1 MENSFGRKIKNNFS
15 ITFKKDEEAIKM
27 HLNEQISPSAYIKRL
42 ILEDMRKG
50 TGIVDNKTNIISSN
64 KEEESFDIKSF
75 DFDLE

>member
-15 ITFKKDEEAIKM
+15 ITFKKDEEAIKLY
-27 HLNEQISPSAYIKRL
+27 LNEQISPSAYIKRL

-50 TGIVDNKTNIISSN
+50 SDVVDTKTNISSD
-64 KEEESFDIKSF
+64 KVEENFDIKSF

>member
-27 HLNEQISPSAYIKRL
+27 HLNEQISQSAYIKRL

-50 TGIVDNKTNIISSN
+50 TDIVDNKTNIISSN